1 MKGKGKCLC
10 GSVELEVEYAS
21 NELGACHCS
30 MCRNWSG
37 GPMLVIDCADSVKIS
52 GESNVVRYKSSEWAE
67 RGFCGK
73 CGTHLFYFL
82 VPNNQYHL
90 PVGLLMSGDDYKLT

>member
-10 GSVELEVEYAS
+10 GSVELEVEYVS

-52 GESNVVRYKSSEWAE
+52 GRMQDSLNFNGQKTTRN
-67 RGFCGK
+67 
-73 CGTHLFYFL
+73 L
-82 VPNNQYHL
+82 VPARQGPL
-90 PVGLLMSGDDYKLT
+90 

>member
-37 GPMLVIDCADSVKIS
+37 GPMLVIDCADSVKII
-52 GESNVVRYKSSEWAE
+52 R
-67 RGFCGK
+67 
-73 CGTHLFYFL
+73 
-82 VPNNQYHL
+82 
-90 PVGLLMSGDDYKLT
+90 